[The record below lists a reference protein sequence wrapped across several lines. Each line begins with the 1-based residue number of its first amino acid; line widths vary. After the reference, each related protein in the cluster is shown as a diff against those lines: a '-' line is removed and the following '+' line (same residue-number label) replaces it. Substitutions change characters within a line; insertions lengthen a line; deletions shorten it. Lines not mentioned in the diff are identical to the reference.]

1 MFTEFGKILRK
12 IRIDR
17 GLLLK
22 DMALGLD
29 VSSAYL
35 SAIETGRKAVTDDV
49 VAKVADFLGYRKGS
63 AEYRELE
70 DAAAIT
76 KGEVSININSDNSS
90 PLKQEAALAF
100 ARQFDSLEGDD
111 MERILTLLK
120 AAKKRG

>member
-100 ARQFDSLEGDD
+100 ARQFNSLEGDD
-111 MERILTLLK
+111 MEKILTLLK